1 MKQNSSSKT
10 YHLSNQTCKQIAL
23 LAEESGESATAIV
36 ELAVNYFF
44 RRDTLPEQTV
54 LAKLTALE
62 VKLHQMDQ
70 REETFFSLSRFI
82 LPYFIAA
89 LPDMLETKESS
100 MLINSKG
107 RKNLE
112 QLEDLF
118 QKLMAKTRPS
128 FMESIFANLR
138 THLEENNQAKQAN

>member
-1 MKQNSSSKT
+1 MKPNSSVKT

-36 ELAVNYFF
+36 ELAVNYFY
-44 RRDTLPEQTV
+44 RRDTLSEQTV

-82 LPYFIAA
+82 IPYIIAA
-89 LPDMLETKESS
+89 LPDMLQSKESS
-100 MLINSKG
+100 LLINDKG

-128 FMESIFANLR
+128 FMQSVYASLR
-138 THLEENNQAKQAN
+138 THLETDNQAKQSD

>member
-1 MKQNSSSKT
+1 M
-10 YHLSNQTCKQIAL
+10 
-23 LAEESGESATAIV
+23 
-36 ELAVNYFF
+36 
-44 RRDTLPEQTV
+44 PEQTV
-54 LAKLTALE
+54 LAKLTALDM
-62 VKLHQMDQ
+62 KLHQMDQ
-70 REETFFSLSRFI
+70 REEAFCSLSRF
-82 LPYFIAA
+82 LVPYFIAA

-128 FMESIFANLR
+128 FMESVFVNLR
-138 THLEENNQAKQAN
+138 THLEENNQAQQAN